1 MGVIVSTSKQEIH
14 MQAKSK
20 TQIAK
25 EMISSGSEYGEV
37 EQVTG
42 LRRDSIRK
50 IAHVMRCDGE
60 LDRKISKQHYRYIG
74 KNDKGQ
80 VVEFRSLA
88 DANENGFHCASVSAC
103 ARGLRESYAG
113 YKWER
118 KSVYR
123 AGGGK
128 FPD

>member
-1 MGVIVSTSKQEIH
+1 

-20 TQIAK
+20 TQIAR
-25 EMISSGSEYGEV
+25 EMIESGSNYGEV
-37 EQVTG
+37 ERATG
-42 LRRDSIRK
+42 LKRDSIRK
-50 IAHVMRCDGE
+50 IAHVMRCNGG
-60 LDRKISKQHYRYIG
+60 LDRKIRKQHYRYIG

-88 DANENGFHCASVSAC
+88 DASENGFNCGNVSAC

-118 KSVYR
+118 ESVYR
-123 AGGGK
+123 AGGRK

>member
-1 MGVIVSTSKQEIH
+1 

-25 EMISSGSEYGEV
+25 EMIAFGSNYGEV
-37 EQVTG
+37 EQATG
-42 LRRDSIRK
+42 LKRDSIRK
-50 IAHVMRCDGE
+50 IAHVMRCNGE
-60 LDRKISKQHYRYIG
+60 LDRKIRKQHYRYIG
-74 KNDKGQ
+74 KNEDNQ

-88 DANENGFHCASVSAC
+88 DADANGFHCASVSAC

-118 KSVYR
+118 ESVYR
-123 AGGGK
+123 AGGRK

>member
-1 MGVIVSTSKQEIH
+1 

-20 TQIAK
+20 TQIARD
-25 EMISSGSEYGEV
+25 MIKSGRNYGEV
-37 EQVTG
+37 EQATG
-42 LRRDSIRK
+42 LKRGSIRK
-50 IAHVMRCDGE
+50 IAHVMRFNGE
-60 LDRKISKQHYRYIG
+60 LDRKIRKQHYRYIG

-88 DANENGFHCASVSAC
+88 DASSNGFNCGNVSAC

-118 KSVYR
+118 ESVYR
-123 AGGGK
+123 AGGRK